1 MPLDYITRIVFDT
14 WDWEGEGGGGERREG
29 EEEEEKCNFILFL
42 HFSKH
47 YSLVLMK
54 ERRVIGGI
62 CFRPF
67 IQQSFAEIVF
77 CAVAANEHLKVR
89 HLIAMVT
96 YSAL

>member
-1 MPLDYITRIVFDT
+1 MIREIERERE
-14 WDWEGEGGGGERREG
+14 EGERGGRERRG
-29 EEEEEKCNFILFL
+29 REEKCNFILFL

-89 HLIAMVT
+89 HLVAMVT